1 MTIYL
6 DGEPTTARALR
17 AANPDDPDV
26 IEAIGRLASGESTVE
41 TIGGGAAPVVT
52 LSTTNSPTGRG

>member
-26 IEAIGRLASGESTVE
+26 IEAI
-41 TIGGGAAPVVT
+41 
-52 LSTTNSPTGRG
+52 LSLIHI